1 MDTSSYYSY
10 STLTAYTDFFPI
22 ISLEENNTQTSLIEG
37 VRLSKYSLSTN
48 SLYTLSV
55 TVNTYNTAP
64 YNVLYPTIYLQN
76 EQAESMQI
84 QIRLQILGDTTT
96 GNFNSA
102 SCIPCDADFGQDCPV
117 FLESGG
123 QKLYSFP
130 DGDGIYAPREQGN
143 FGGVET
149 GVTRITQEILQASG
163 ASQLLLAA
171 HDTRI
176 SHQNSL
182 ALAARLHGLGPVI
195 VVPGTNHKTLL
206 RSTSTQTA
214 MAAYLNGP

>member
-1 MDTSSYYSY
+1 
-10 STLTAYTDFFPI
+10 LTAYTDFFPI

-84 QIRLQILGDTTT
+84 QIRLQILGDITT

-123 QKLYSFP
+123 QKIYSFP
-130 DGDGIYAPREQGN
+130 DGDGIFAPRELGN

-149 GVTRITQEILQASG
+149 GVTRITRDILQASG
-163 ASQLLLAA
+163 ASQILLAA
-171 HDTRI
+171 HT
-176 SHQNSL
+176 QL
-182 ALAARLHGLGPVI
+182 YGQI
-195 VVPGTNHKTLL
+195 V
-206 RSTSTQTA
+206 
-214 MAAYLNGP
+214 